1 MKKKYVK
8 PSMVVYDI
16 AQTQIL
22 CASPGA
28 PGYPGGPF
36 GYTPGTPGISHDENK
51 LA

>member
-1 MKKKYVK
+1 MMKKKYVK
-8 PSMVVYDI
+8 PSMEVFDI

-22 CASPGA
+22 CASSPGA

-36 GYTPGTPGISHDENK
+36 GYAPGTADDMNK